1 MIEFSDEKFLLDEIK
16 KGNNQA
22 FEYLFKTYYP
32 RLAMLFVLLKMK
44 KRLVILFK
52 SASCVSG
59 RSGHCCRQYRS
70 HLCFLRWCVMDA

>member
-22 FEYLFKTYYP
+22 IFLRPTI
-32 RLAMLFVLLKMK
+32 LVCVAMLFVLLKMK